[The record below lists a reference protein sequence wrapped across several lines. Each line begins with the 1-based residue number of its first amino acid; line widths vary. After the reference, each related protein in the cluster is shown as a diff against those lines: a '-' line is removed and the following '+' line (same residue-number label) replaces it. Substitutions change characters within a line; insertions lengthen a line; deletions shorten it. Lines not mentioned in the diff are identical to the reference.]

1 MYLKEYDDDD
11 FFFDEEEDVVLFSMT
26 FRVTDPKTDI
36 KPVYGSGEQ
45 ENDIVDLT
53 E

>member
-1 MYLKEYDDDD
+1 MMTFSSMRKKMSC
-11 FFFDEEEDVVLFSMT
+11 FFSMT